1 MIRRLR
7 NRFIRIATLS
17 VAAVMLLLTVI
28 LNTANFISTDGDL
41 RDTLTLI
48 QENEGTIPLSAHTG
62 SAAPSSDTD
71 TSAATAPTGDTSGA
85 APGDAQPPQ
94 DPGTPPSNAPQSAR
108 PNDRPRGPFTAET
121 PYSTRYFVLRYGDD
135 GELTMADL
143 SKIASV
149 SQEDTGEYLAAAVK
163 HGPGYGYYGSYR
175 FLVVHNGQGRNMAI
189 FLDCYQAQRS
199 MKTVLLWSLA
209 ADGACILLVLG
220 LVVLLSRRAIDPVVR
235 SAQRQKQF
243 ITDASHELKTPI
255 TVIATSLKVLEMEV
269 GKQKWI
275 DKALGQTEKLTS
287 LVSSL
292 VTLSRMDEEDSP
304 LKPEPFPISEAV
316 EETAESFRDLAQSK
330 GHELSLSIAPGLIYT
345 GDEYA
350 LRQLVSILLD
360 NAIKYALPGAPISL
374 TLAKGRRG
382 VVLTAAN
389 RCDPAPEL
397 DPGKLF
403 DRFYRADPARSSTG
417 GFGIGLSIA
426 RSIAEGHHGSIS
438 AKLEGDTITFTAI
451 LK

>member
-71 TSAATAPTGDTSGA
+71 TSAATDPTGDTSGA

-94 DPGTPPSNAPQSAR
+94 DPGTPPSDAPQSAR

-235 SAQRQKQF
+235 SVQRQKQF

-374 TLAKGRRG
+374 TQSKGRRG
-382 VVLTAAN
+382 WCSPPPTGATPPRSWTPASCLTASIGPTP
-389 RCDPAPEL
+389 PAAAPAASASAC
-397 DPGKLF
+397 PSPAASP
-403 DRFYRADPARSSTG
+403 RATTAPSPPSWRGTRSPSRP
-417 GFGIGLSIA
+417 S
-426 RSIAEGHHGSIS
+426 
-438 AKLEGDTITFTAI
+438 
-451 LK
+451 